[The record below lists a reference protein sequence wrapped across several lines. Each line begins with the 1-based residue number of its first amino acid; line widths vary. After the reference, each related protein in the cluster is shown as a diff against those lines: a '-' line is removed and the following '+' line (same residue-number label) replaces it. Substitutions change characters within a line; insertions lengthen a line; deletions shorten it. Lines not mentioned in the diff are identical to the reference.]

1 MITKAPMRFPT
12 PSASPFRGKGADSS
26 KDLTSERIA
35 AHLAAFE
42 ASGGAVEVLG
52 VTRVLKKLD
61 DATAAVDASVATR
74 TA

>member
-1 MITKAPMRFPT
+1 MSTKAPMRFPT

-61 DATAAVDASVATR
+61 DATAAVDAAVVAR